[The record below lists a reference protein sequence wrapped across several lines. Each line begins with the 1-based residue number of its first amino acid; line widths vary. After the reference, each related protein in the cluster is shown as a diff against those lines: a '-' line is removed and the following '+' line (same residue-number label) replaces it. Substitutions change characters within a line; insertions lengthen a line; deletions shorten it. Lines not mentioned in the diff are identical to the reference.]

1 MIYDFLSD
9 SVNKET
15 QSYLSASIV
24 DSSCNPNTG
33 NISKIIGQFDGHRNE
48 EFNSNVKGCQEK
60 VELNSLVQLRNDL
73 AHGRSNNP
81 SINTVIRYYKSG
93 VKILDILYTVLYP
106 HEI

>member
-1 MIYDFLSD
+1 MI
-9 SVNKET
+9 
-15 QSYLSASIV
+15 
-24 DSSCNPNTG
+24 
-33 NISKIIGQFDGHRNE
+33 II
-48 EFNSNVKGCQEK
+48 EK